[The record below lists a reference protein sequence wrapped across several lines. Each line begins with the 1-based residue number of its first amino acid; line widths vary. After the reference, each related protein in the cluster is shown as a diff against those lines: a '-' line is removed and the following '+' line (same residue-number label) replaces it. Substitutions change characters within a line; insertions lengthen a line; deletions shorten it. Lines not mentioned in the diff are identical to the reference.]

1 MSKVSRLIVCDLL
14 DKFSSFSE
22 AKSAQKQEN
31 DGNTKLEVSF
41 SIRTTMQS
49 IAINVHNNDTVDK
62 IRFSAV
68 TYKLIL

>member
-1 MSKVSRLIVCDLL
+1 MSKVSRLIVCDFF
-14 DKFSSFSE
+14 DKFFPFSE
-22 AKSAQKQEN
+22 AKFAQKQINHE
-31 DGNTKLEVSF
+31 NTKVKVSF

>member
-1 MSKVSRLIVCDLL
+1 MSKVSRLIVCDFF
-14 DKFSSFSE
+14 DKFFPFSE
-22 AKSAQKQEN
+22 AKFAQKPEN
-31 DGNTKLEVSF
+31 DENTKLKVSF

-49 IAINVHNNDTVDK
+49 IAINVHSNDTVDK